1 MSDIYSVGERVVIY
15 IVIAIT
21 AIVLSLV
28 YLFCRINR
36 KKVSCFIFVLCFL
49 YFALFIFLNFISMFD
64 LVFNNQKG
72 FENFSKVISKFYEV
86 FDYID
91 KALGFL
97 IFPLI
102 IYYLE
107 SGYYTIPRKILDG
120 LWGIIFEFIQPLVL
134 SLRIILCIVLLVITI
149 KYRKHF
155 GLGKNPF
162 DYIFVILDCY
172 SIIDIYMCVGFFMV
186 QIFVDCKTQK
196 NKKLKDRY
204 YRYSLIKIIR
214 KTESYINKMNKLHE
228 TLDKNIQNYDKD
240 KSSLDYKHMKETYQK
255 IDEKIK
261 EYQEERHENNTNSN
275 NNENI
280 IDYSNANVQQTNNY
294 NENINQNNNDYMG
307 AINYLHNY
315 NQPNDKT
322 GQQETVNQMEV
333 GGEQAQN
340 VEIKKN
346 NEENKPKKEKK
357 LSPVDCNK
365 KYKKYIRRIDK
376 LKLLYQVIER
386 DYNPMTISN
395 NRCICCCN
403 VILFITFG
411 IAICTDFILPI
422 ALNMRD
428 DFIDDSGEFK
438 KTEESK
444 FALAVSIL
452 ISLLICIVTS
462 SYTIITIYS
471 SKRRRYISG
480 DYLYD
485 KKINDNLSLLKTV
498 QFICGFSFA
507 VIYCNLYFWKTLD
520 KKGVFGRP
528 YYYDQV
534 IIPDYTLKNGITIY
548 MIIKIIIIIISIL
561 AALIIQLTKL
571 SFFKNDLTEFNSRSF
586 RQSKYDNDQEL
597 NRVINENKGIV
608 NILKRE
614 IKY

>member
-1 MSDIYSVGERVVIY
+1 MSDVYSVGERVVIY
-15 IVIAIT
+15 IVIAIV

-28 YLFCRINR
+28 YLFCRVNR
-36 KKVSCFIFVLCFL
+36 KKISLFIFALCSL

-120 LWGIIFEFIQPLVL
+120 LWGIIYEFIQPLVL

-240 KSSLDYKHMKETYQK
+240 KSSLDYKHMKDTYQK
-255 IDEKIK
+255 IDKKLK
-261 EYQEERHENNTNSN
+261 EYQEDSHENNPNSN
-275 NNENI
+275 NNENM
-280 IDYSNANVQQTNNY
+280 IDYSKANVQQTNNY

-322 GQQETVNQMEV
+322 GQQETDNQMEV

-395 NRCICCCN
+395 NRCICCYN

-444 FALAVSIL
+444 FALAVSVI
-452 ISLLICIVTS
+452 ISLAICVVTS

-485 KKINDNLSLLKTV
+485 KMINDNLSLLKTV

-561 AALIIQLTKL
+561 AALIIKLTKL
-571 SFFKNDLTEFNSRSF
+571 SFFKNDLTEFNSKSW
-586 RQSKYDNDQEL
+586 RQSKYDDDQEL

>member
-21 AIVLSLV
+21 ALVLSLV

-120 LWGIIFEFIQPLVL
+120 LWGIIYEFIQPLVL

-240 KSSLDYKHMKETYQK
+240 KSSLDYKHMKDTYQK
-255 IDEKIK
+255 IDKKLK
-261 EYQEERHENNTNSN
+261 EYQEDSHENNPNSN
-275 NNENI
+275 NNENM
-280 IDYSNANVQQTNNY
+280 IDYSKANVQQTNNY

-444 FALAVSIL
+444 FALAVSVI
-452 ISLLICIVTS
+452 ISLAICVVTS

-561 AALIIQLTKL
+561 AALIIQLTKI
-571 SFFKNDLTEFNSRSF
+571 SFFKNDLTEFNSKSW
-586 RQSKYDNDQEL
+586 RQSKYDDDQEL

>member
-255 IDEKIK
+255 IDEKLK
-261 EYQEERHENNTNSN
+261 EHQEESHEINPNSN
-275 NNENI
+275 NNENM
-280 IDYSNANVQQTNNY
+280 IDYSKANVQQTNNY

-498 QFICGFSFA
+498 Q
-507 VIYCNLYFWKTLD
+507 
-520 KKGVFGRP
+520 
-528 YYYDQV
+528 
-534 IIPDYTLKNGITIY
+534 
-548 MIIKIIIIIISIL
+548 
-561 AALIIQLTKL
+561 
-571 SFFKNDLTEFNSRSF
+571 
-586 RQSKYDNDQEL
+586 
-597 NRVINENKGIV
+597 
-608 NILKRE
+608 
-614 IKY
+614 

>member
-1 MSDIYSVGERVVIY
+1 MSDVYSVGERVVIY
-15 IVIAIT
+15 IVIAIV

-28 YLFCRINR
+28 YLFCRVNR
-36 KKVSCFIFVLCFL
+36 KKISWFIFALCSL

-120 LWGIIFEFIQPLVL
+120 LWGIIYEFIQPLVL

-149 KYRKHF
+149 KYREHF

-240 KSSLDYKHMKETYQK
+240 KSSLDYKHMKDTYQK

-261 EYQEERHENNTNSN
+261 EYQEDSHENNPNSN
-275 NNENI
+275 NNENM
-280 IDYSNANVQQTNNY
+280 IDYSKANVQQTNNY

-322 GQQETVNQMEV
+322 GQQETDNQMEV

-395 NRCICCCN
+395 NRCICFCN

-444 FALAVSIL
+444 FALAVSVI
-452 ISLLICIVTS
+452 ISLAICVVTS

-561 AALIIQLTKL
+561 AALIIKLTKI
-571 SFFKNDLTEFNSRSF
+571 SFFKNDLTEFNSKSW
-586 RQSKYDNDQEL
+586 RQSKYDDDQEL

>member
-1 MSDIYSVGERVVIY
+1 MSDVYSVGERVVIY
-15 IVIAIT
+15 IVIAIV

-28 YLFCRINR
+28 YLFCRVNR
-36 KKVSCFIFVLCFL
+36 KKISLFIFALCSL

-120 LWGIIFEFIQPLVL
+120 LWGIIYEFIQPLVL

-240 KSSLDYKHMKETYQK
+240 KSSLDYKHMKDTYQK
-255 IDEKIK
+255 IDKKLK
-261 EYQEERHENNTNSN
+261 EYQEDSHENNPNSN
-275 NNENI
+275 NNENM
-280 IDYSNANVQQTNNY
+280 IDYSKANVQQTNNY

-395 NRCICCCN
+395 NRCICCYN

-444 FALAVSIL
+444 FALAVSVI
-452 ISLLICIVTS
+452 ISLAICVVTS

-561 AALIIQLTKL
+561 AALIIKLTKI
-571 SFFKNDLTEFNSRSF
+571 SFFKNDLTEFNSKSW
-586 RQSKYDNDQEL
+586 RQSKYDDDQEL

>member
-1 MSDIYSVGERVVIY
+1 MSDVYSVGERVVIY
-15 IVIAIT
+15 IVIAIV

-28 YLFCRINR
+28 YLFCRVNR
-36 KKVSCFIFVLCFL
+36 KKISLFIFALCSL

-120 LWGIIFEFIQPLVL
+120 LWGIIYEFIQPLVL

-240 KSSLDYKHMKETYQK
+240 KSSLDSKHMKDTYQK

-261 EYQEERHENNTNSN
+261 EYQEESHENNPNSN
-275 NNENI
+275 NNENM
-280 IDYSNANVQQTNNY
+280 IDYSKANVQQTNNY

-322 GQQETVNQMEV
+322 GQQETDNQMEV

-395 NRCICCCN
+395 NRCICCYN

-444 FALAVSIL
+444 FALAVSVI
-452 ISLLICIVTS
+452 ISLAICVVTS

-561 AALIIQLTKL
+561 AALIIKLTKI
-571 SFFKNDLTEFNSRSF
+571 SFFKNDLTEFNSKSW
-586 RQSKYDNDQEL
+586 RQSKYDDDQEL

>member
-1 MSDIYSVGERVVIY
+1 
-15 IVIAIT
+15 
-21 AIVLSLV
+21 
-28 YLFCRINR
+28 
-36 KKVSCFIFVLCFL
+36 
-49 YFALFIFLNFISMFD
+49 
-64 LVFNNQKG
+64 
-72 FENFSKVISKFYEV
+72 
-86 FDYID
+86 
-91 KALGFL
+91 
-97 IFPLI
+97 
-102 IYYLE
+102 
-107 SGYYTIPRKILDG
+107 
-120 LWGIIFEFIQPLVL
+120 
-134 SLRIILCIVLLVITI
+134 
-149 KYRKHF
+149 
-155 GLGKNPF
+155 
-162 DYIFVILDCY
+162 
-172 SIIDIYMCVGFFMV
+172 
-186 QIFVDCKTQK
+186 
-196 NKKLKDRY
+196 
-204 YRYSLIKIIR
+204 LIKIIG

-240 KSSLDYKHMKETYQK
+240 KSSLDYKHMKDTYQK
-255 IDEKIK
+255 IDKKLK
-261 EYQEERHENNTNSN
+261 EYQEDSHENNPNSN
-275 NNENI
+275 NNENM
-280 IDYSNANVQQTNNY
+280 IDYSKANVQQTNNY

-322 GQQETVNQMEV
+322 GQQETDNQMEV

-395 NRCICCCN
+395 NRCICFYN

-444 FALAVSIL
+444 FALAVSVI
-452 ISLLICIVTS
+452 ISLAICVVTS

-561 AALIIQLTKL
+561 AALIIKLTKI
-571 SFFKNDLTEFNSRSF
+571 SFFKNDLTEFNSKSW
-586 RQSKYDNDQEL
+586 RQSKYDDDQEL

>member
-1 MSDIYSVGERVVIY
+1 MSDVYSVGERVVIY
-15 IVIAIT
+15 IVIAIV

-28 YLFCRINR
+28 YLFCRVNR
-36 KKVSCFIFVLCFL
+36 KKISLFIFALCSL

-120 LWGIIFEFIQPLVL
+120 LWGIIYEFIQPLVL

-240 KSSLDYKHMKETYQK
+240 KSSLDYKHMKDTYQK
-255 IDEKIK
+255 IDKKLK
-261 EYQEERHENNTNSN
+261 EYQEDSHENNPNSN
-275 NNENI
+275 NNENM
-280 IDYSNANVQQTNNY
+280 IDYSKANVQQTNNY

-322 GQQETVNQMEV
+322 DQQETINQMEV

-395 NRCICCCN
+395 NRCICFCN

-438 KTEESK
+438 KTDESK
-444 FALAVSIL
+444 FALAVSVI
-452 ISLLICIVTS
+452 ISLAICVVTS

-485 KKINDNLSLLKTV
+485 KMINDNLSLLKTV

-561 AALIIQLTKL
+561 AALIIKLTKI
-571 SFFKNDLTEFNSRSF
+571 SFFKNDLTEFNSKSW
-586 RQSKYDNDQEL
+586 RQSKYDDDQEL

>member
-1 MSDIYSVGERVVIY
+1 M
-15 IVIAIT
+15 
-21 AIVLSLV
+21 
-28 YLFCRINR
+28 N
-36 KKVSCFIFVLCFL
+36 
-49 YFALFIFLNFISMFD
+49 
-64 LVFNNQKG
+64 
-72 FENFSKVISKFYEV
+72 
-86 FDYID
+86 
-91 KALGFL
+91 
-97 IFPLI
+97 
-102 IYYLE
+102 
-107 SGYYTIPRKILDG
+107 
-120 LWGIIFEFIQPLVL
+120 
-134 SLRIILCIVLLVITI
+134 
-149 KYRKHF
+149 
-155 GLGKNPF
+155 
-162 DYIFVILDCY
+162 
-172 SIIDIYMCVGFFMV
+172 
-186 QIFVDCKTQK
+186 KT
-196 NKKLKDRY
+196 DD
-204 YRYSLIKIIR
+204 
-214 KTESYINKMNKLHE
+214 YINKMKNLSVE
-228 TLDKNIQNYDKD
+228 LKNIIKNNSKD
-240 KSSLDYKHMKETYQK
+240 KSSTEYINADKVLKKIEDKLKKYESENKEIIEPIIFQEVSSSDNLN
-255 IDEKIK
+255 DEV
-261 EYQEERHENNTNSN
+261 NNVGNN
-275 NNENI
+275 LKDLNNEKKNKNI
-280 IDYSNANVQQTNNY
+280 KLGSVKNLNIKDIQPQQ
-294 NENINQNNNDYMG
+294 
-307 AINYLHNY
+307 
-315 NQPNDKT
+315 
-322 GQQETVNQMEV
+322 
-333 GGEQAQN
+333 
-340 VEIKKN
+340 VEIKVN
-346 NEENKPKKEKK
+346 ITEKK
-357 LSPVDCNK
+357 KKPENPVSCNK

-395 NRCICCCN
+395 NRCICFYN

-444 FALAVSIL
+444 FALAVSVI
-452 ISLLICIVTS
+452 ISLAICVVTS

-561 AALIIQLTKL
+561 AALIIKLTKI
-571 SFFKNDLTEFNSRSF
+571 SFFKNDLTEFNSKSW

>member
-1 MSDIYSVGERVVIY
+1 MSDVYSVGERVVIY
-15 IVIAIT
+15 IVIAIV

-28 YLFCRINR
+28 YLFCRVNR
-36 KKVSCFIFVLCFL
+36 KKISLFIFALCSL

-120 LWGIIFEFIQPLVL
+120 LWGIIYEFIQPLVL

-240 KSSLDYKHMKETYQK
+240 KSSLDYKHMKDTYQK

-261 EYQEERHENNTNSN
+261 EYQEESHENNPNSN
-275 NNENI
+275 NNENM
-280 IDYSNANVQQTNNY
+280 IDYSKANVQQTNNY

-322 GQQETVNQMEV
+322 GQQETDNQMEV

-395 NRCICCCN
+395 NRCICCYN

-444 FALAVSIL
+444 FALAVSVI
-452 ISLLICIVTS
+452 ISLAICVVTS

-561 AALIIQLTKL
+561 AALIIKLTKI
-571 SFFKNDLTEFNSRSF
+571 SFFKNDLTEFNSKSW
-586 RQSKYDNDQEL
+586 RQSKYDDDQEL

>member
-15 IVIAIT
+15 IVIAIV

-120 LWGIIFEFIQPLVL
+120 LWGIIYEFIQPLVL

-255 IDEKIK
+255 IDEKLK
-261 EYQEERHENNTNSN
+261 EYQEESHEINPNSN
-275 NNENI
+275 NNENM
-280 IDYSNANVQQTNNY
+280 IDYSKANVQQTNNY

-444 FALAVSIL
+444 FALAVSVI
-452 ISLLICIVTS
+452 ISLAICVVTS

-548 MIIKIIIIIISIL
+548 MIK
-561 AALIIQLTKL
+561 K
-571 SFFKNDLTEFNSRSF
+571 
-586 RQSKYDNDQEL
+586 
-597 NRVINENKGIV
+597 
-608 NILKRE
+608 
-614 IKY
+614 

>member
-15 IVIAIT
+15 IVIAIV

-28 YLFCRINR
+28 YLFCRVNR
-36 KKVSCFIFVLCFL
+36 KKISLFIFALCSL

-120 LWGIIFEFIQPLVL
+120 LWGIIYEFIQPLVL

-240 KSSLDYKHMKETYQK
+240 KSSLDYKHMKDTYQK
-255 IDEKIK
+255 IDKKLK
-261 EYQEERHENNTNSN
+261 EYQEDSHENNPNSN
-275 NNENI
+275 NNENM
-280 IDYSNANVQQTNNY
+280 IDYSKANVQQTNNY

-322 GQQETVNQMEV
+322 DQQETINQMEV

-395 NRCICCCN
+395 NRCICFYN

-438 KTEESK
+438 KTDESK
-444 FALAVSIL
+444 FALAVSVI
-452 ISLLICIVTS
+452 ISLAICVVTS

-485 KKINDNLSLLKTV
+485 KMINDNLSLLKTV

-561 AALIIQLTKL
+561 AALIIKLTKI
-571 SFFKNDLTEFNSRSF
+571 SFFKNDLTEFNSKSW
-586 RQSKYDNDQEL
+586 RQSKYDDDQEL

>member
-1 MSDIYSVGERVVIY
+1 MSDVYSVGERVVIY
-15 IVIAIT
+15 IVIAIV

-28 YLFCRINR
+28 YLFCRVNR
-36 KKVSCFIFVLCFL
+36 KKISLFIFALCSL

-120 LWGIIFEFIQPLVL
+120 LWGIIYEFIQPLVL

-240 KSSLDYKHMKETYQK
+240 KSSLDYKHMKDTYQK

-261 EYQEERHENNTNSN
+261 EYQEESHENNPNSN
-275 NNENI
+275 NNENM
-280 IDYSNANVQQTNNY
+280 IDYSKANVQQTNNY

-322 GQQETVNQMEV
+322 GQQETDNQMEV

-395 NRCICCCN
+395 NRCICCYN

-444 FALAVSIL
+444 FALAVSVI
-452 ISLLICIVTS
+452 ISLAICVVTS

-561 AALIIQLTKL
+561 AALIIKLTKI

>member
-1 MSDIYSVGERVVIY
+1 MSDVYSVGERVVIY
-15 IVIAIT
+15 IVIAIV

-28 YLFCRINR
+28 YLFCRVNR
-36 KKVSCFIFVLCFL
+36 KKISWFIFALCSL

-120 LWGIIFEFIQPLVL
+120 LWGIIYEFIQPLVL

-240 KSSLDYKHMKETYQK
+240 KSSLDYKHMKDTYQK
-255 IDEKIK
+255 IDKKLK
-261 EYQEERHENNTNSN
+261 EYQEDSHENNPNSN
-275 NNENI
+275 NNENM
-280 IDYSNANVQQTNNY
+280 IDYSKANVQQTNNY

-322 GQQETVNQMEV
+322 GQQETDNQMEV

-395 NRCICCCN
+395 NRCICCYN

-444 FALAVSIL
+444 FALAVSVI
-452 ISLLICIVTS
+452 ISLAICVVTS

-485 KKINDNLSLLKTV
+485 KMINDNLSLLKTV

-561 AALIIQLTKL
+561 AALIIKLTKI
-571 SFFKNDLTEFNSRSF
+571 SFFKNDLTEFNSKSW
-586 RQSKYDNDQEL
+586 RQSKYDDDQEL

>member
-21 AIVLSLV
+21 ALVLSLV

-255 IDEKIK
+255 IDEKLK
-261 EYQEERHENNTNSN
+261 EHQEESHEINPNSN
-275 NNENI
+275 NNENM
-280 IDYSNANVQQTNNY
+280 IDYSKANVQQTNNY

-571 SFFKNDLTEFNSRSF
+571 SFFKNDLTEFNSKSW

>member
-1 MSDIYSVGERVVIY
+1 MSDVYSVGERVVIY
-15 IVIAIT
+15 IVIAIV

-28 YLFCRINR
+28 YLFCRVNR
-36 KKVSCFIFVLCFL
+36 KKISLFIFALCSL

-120 LWGIIFEFIQPLVL
+120 LWGIIYEFIQPLVL

-240 KSSLDYKHMKETYQK
+240 KSSLDYKHMKDTYQK
-255 IDEKIK
+255 IDKKLK
-261 EYQEERHENNTNSN
+261 EYQEESHENNPNSN
-275 NNENI
+275 NNENM
-280 IDYSNANVQQTNNY
+280 IDYSKANVQQTNNY

-322 GQQETVNQMEV
+322 DQQETINQMEV

-395 NRCICCCN
+395 NRCICFYN

-438 KTEESK
+438 KTDESK
-444 FALAVSIL
+444 FALAVSVI
-452 ISLLICIVTS
+452 ISLAICVVTS

-485 KKINDNLSLLKTV
+485 KMINDNLSLLKTV

-561 AALIIQLTKL
+561 AALIIKLTKI
-571 SFFKNDLTEFNSRSF
+571 SFFKNDLTEFNSKSW
-586 RQSKYDNDQEL
+586 RQSKYDDDQEL

>member
-1 MSDIYSVGERVVIY
+1 MSDVYSVGERVVIY
-15 IVIAIT
+15 IVIAIV

-28 YLFCRINR
+28 YLFCRVNR
-36 KKVSCFIFVLCFL
+36 KKISLFIFALCSL

-120 LWGIIFEFIQPLVL
+120 LWGIIYEFIQPLVL

-240 KSSLDYKHMKETYQK
+240 KSSLDYKHMKDTYQK

-261 EYQEERHENNTNSN
+261 EYQEDSHENNPNSN
-275 NNENI
+275 NNENM
-280 IDYSNANVQQTNNY
+280 IDYSKANVQQTNNY

-322 GQQETVNQMEV
+322 GQQETDNQMEV

-395 NRCICCCN
+395 NRCICCYN

-444 FALAVSIL
+444 FALAVSVI
-452 ISLLICIVTS
+452 ISLAICVVTS

-485 KKINDNLSLLKTV
+485 KMINDNLSLLKTV

-561 AALIIQLTKL
+561 AALIIKLTKI
-571 SFFKNDLTEFNSRSF
+571 SFFKNDLTEFNSKSW
-586 RQSKYDNDQEL
+586 RQSKYDDDQEL

>member
-36 KKVSCFIFVLCFL
+36 KKVSWFIFVLCFL

-120 LWGIIFEFIQPLVL
+120 LWGIIYEFIQPLVL

-240 KSSLDYKHMKETYQK
+240 KSSLDYKHMKDTYQK
-255 IDEKIK
+255 IDKKLK
-261 EYQEERHENNTNSN
+261 EYQEDSHENNPNSN
-275 NNENI
+275 NNENM
-280 IDYSNANVQQTNNY
+280 IDYSKANVQQTNNY

-322 GQQETVNQMEV
+322 GQQETDNQMEV

-395 NRCICCCN
+395 NRCICCYN

-422 ALNMRD
+422 AINKRD

-444 FALAVSIL
+444 FALAVSVI
-452 ISLLICIVTS
+452 ISLAICVVTS

-561 AALIIQLTKL
+561 AALIIKLTKI
-571 SFFKNDLTEFNSRSF
+571 SFFKNDLTEFNSKSW
-586 RQSKYDNDQEL
+586 RQSKYDDDQEL

>member
-1 MSDIYSVGERVVIY
+1 MSDVYSVGERVVIY
-15 IVIAIT
+15 IVIAIV

-28 YLFCRINR
+28 YLFCRVNR
-36 KKVSCFIFVLCFL
+36 KKISLFIFALCSL

-72 FENFSKVISKFYEV
+72 FENFSKVISIFYEV

-120 LWGIIFEFIQPLVL
+120 LWGIIYEFIQPLVL

-240 KSSLDYKHMKETYQK
+240 KSSLDYKHMKDTYQK
-255 IDEKIK
+255 IDKKLK
-261 EYQEERHENNTNSN
+261 EYQEDSHENNPNSN
-275 NNENI
+275 NNENM
-280 IDYSNANVQQTNNY
+280 IDYSKANVQQTNNY

-322 GQQETVNQMEV
+322 DQQETINQMEV

-395 NRCICCCN
+395 NRCICFCN

-438 KTEESK
+438 KTDESK
-444 FALAVSIL
+444 FALAVSVI
-452 ISLLICIVTS
+452 ISLAICVVTS

-485 KKINDNLSLLKTV
+485 KMINDNLSLLKTV

-561 AALIIQLTKL
+561 AALIIQLTKI
-571 SFFKNDLTEFNSRSF
+571 SFFKNDLTEFNSKSW
-586 RQSKYDNDQEL
+586 RQSKYDDDQEL

>member
-1 MSDIYSVGERVVIY
+1 MSDVYSVGERVVIY
-15 IVIAIT
+15 IVIAIV

-28 YLFCRINR
+28 YLFCRVNR
-36 KKVSCFIFVLCFL
+36 KKISLFIFALCSL

-120 LWGIIFEFIQPLVL
+120 LWGIIYEFIQPLVL

-240 KSSLDYKHMKETYQK
+240 KSSLDYKHMKDTYQK
-255 IDEKIK
+255 IDKKLK
-261 EYQEERHENNTNSN
+261 EYQEDSHENNPNSN
-275 NNENI
+275 NNENM
-280 IDYSNANVQQTNNY
+280 IDYSKANVQQTNNY

-322 GQQETVNQMEV
+322 GQQETDNQMEV

-395 NRCICCCN
+395 NRCICCYN

-444 FALAVSIL
+444 FALAVSVI
-452 ISLLICIVTS
+452 ISLAICVVTS

-534 IIPDYTLKNGITIY
+534 IIPDYTIKNGITIY

-561 AALIIQLTKL
+561 AALIIKLTKI
-571 SFFKNDLTEFNSRSF
+571 SFFKNDLTEFNSKSW
-586 RQSKYDNDQEL
+586 RQSKYDDDQEL

>member
-15 IVIAIT
+15 IVIAIV

-28 YLFCRINR
+28 YLFCRVNR
-36 KKVSCFIFVLCFL
+36 KKISLFIFALCSL

-72 FENFSKVISKFYEV
+72 FENFSKVISKFYEI

-120 LWGIIFEFIQPLVL
+120 LWGIIYEFIQPLVL

-255 IDEKIK
+255 IDEKLK
-261 EYQEERHENNTNSN
+261 EYQEESHEINPNSN
-275 NNENI
+275 NNENM
-280 IDYSNANVQQTNNY
+280 IDYSKANVQQTNNY

-444 FALAVSIL
+444 FALAVSVI
-452 ISLLICIVTS
+452 ISLAICVVTS

-548 MIIKIIIIIISIL
+548 MIK
-561 AALIIQLTKL
+561 
-571 SFFKNDLTEFNSRSF
+571 
-586 RQSKYDNDQEL
+586 
-597 NRVINENKGIV
+597 V
-608 NILKRE
+608 
-614 IKY
+614 

>member
-1 MSDIYSVGERVVIY
+1 MSDVYSVGERVVIY
-15 IVIAIT
+15 IVIAIV

-28 YLFCRINR
+28 YLFCRVNR
-36 KKVSCFIFVLCFL
+36 KKISLFIFALCSL

-64 LVFNNQKG
+64 LVLNNQKG

-120 LWGIIFEFIQPLVL
+120 LWGIIYEFIQPLVL

-214 KTESYINKMNKLHE
+214 KTESYINKMNKLHD

-240 KSSLDYKHMKETYQK
+240 KSSLDYKHMKDTYQK
-255 IDEKIK
+255 IDKKLK

-294 NENINQNNNDYMG
+294 NENINQNNNDYIG

-395 NRCICCCN
+395 NRCICFCN

-428 DFIDDSGEFK
+428 DFINDSGEFK

-444 FALAVSIL
+444 FALAVSVI
-452 ISLLICIVTS
+452 ISLAICVVTS

-534 IIPDYTLKNGITIY
+534 IIPDYTIKNGITIY

-561 AALIIQLTKL
+561 AALIIKLTKL
-571 SFFKNDLTEFNSRSF
+571 SFFKNDLTEFNSKSW
-586 RQSKYDNDQEL
+586 RQSKYDDDQEL